1 MDNQDVARL
10 LGEIGDLLEIKGGN
24 PFKIRAYRN
33 AAEVIGTLSEPASAL
48 SPDDLLELPGIGR
61 EIAAKLGEIF
71 ETGGLRYH
79 QALLAEVPAT
89 VLDLL
94 KLPGVGPKTVAVLY
108 RHLSVATVEQLE
120 AAATEG
126 RLRVLRGMGA
136 RKEQQILKAIGW
148 RRKQGSQRPR
158 V

>member
-10 LGEIGDLLEIKGGN
+10 LAEIGDLIEINGGN

-33 AAEVIGTLSEPASAL
+33 AAEVIGALPEPASAL
-48 SPDDLLELPGIGR
+48 SPDDLLDLPGIGR

-71 ETGGLRYH
+71 ETGELRYH

-108 RHLSVATVEQLE
+108 RQLNVATVEQLE
-120 AAATEG
+120 AAAADG
-126 RLRVLRGMGA
+126 RLRALRGMGA
-136 RKEQQILKAIGW
+136 RKEQQILRAIGW
-148 RRKQGSQRPR
+148 RRQQDSRQPR